1 METSGVLREV
11 EANVLDQIAL
21 AGGDPAVAAAGEA
34 LAAALR
40 PALSAAVLSLVEQ
53 AAAEVRAQIADYD
66 VDVVVRDGEPSI
78 LVRGNQ
84 STVTFSTDEME
95 ARMTL
100 RLPNGLKADLES
112 AAGASGDSI
121 NSYVVKALATAGRAS
136 RGRGRRMTGTFET

>member
-1 METSGVLREV
+1 METSGVLAEV

-21 AGGDPAVAAAGEA
+21 AGGDPAVAAAGDA
-34 LAAALR
+34 LVAALR
-40 PALSAAVLSLVEQ
+40 PALSSAVLSLVEQ

-78 LVRGNQ
+78 VVRGNQ
-84 STVTFSTDEME
+84 SAVTFSTDDLE

-112 AAGASGDSI
+112 AAGDAGDSI
-121 NSYVVKALATAGRAS
+121 NSYVVKALATAGRSS
-136 RGRGRRMTGTFET
+136 RGAGRRMTGTFET